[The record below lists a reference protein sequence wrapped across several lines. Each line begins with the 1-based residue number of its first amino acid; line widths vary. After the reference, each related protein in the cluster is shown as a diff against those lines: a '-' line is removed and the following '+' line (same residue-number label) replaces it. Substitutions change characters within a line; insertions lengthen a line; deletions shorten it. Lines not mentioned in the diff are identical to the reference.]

1 MVTSKARA
9 VHAQS
14 RKLNAYE
21 RQALQPYIHP
31 ADLDAA
37 ILHVGVVPFY
47 LLKRF
52 SGITRGNHVYFRA
65 GAYDGTTAA
74 GLALLGHELVHVGQY
89 RQGMNW
95 LTYLWSAR
103 RGYFNSA
110 YEMAAFAMQARML
123 KDLSDS
129 SRISR
134 TTNGRCSEAG
144 N

>member
-1 MVTSKARA
+1 
-9 VHAQS
+9 VHTRS

-21 RQALQPYIHP
+21 RQTLQPYIHP

-37 ILHVGVVPFY
+37 ILHIGVVPFY

-52 SGITRGNHVYFRA
+52 SGITRGNHIYFRA

-89 RQGMNW
+89 REGMNW

-110 YEMAAFAMQARML
+110 YERAAFAVQARIL

-129 SRISR
+129 GRSASGTNVQRIE
-134 TTNGRCSEAG
+134 GEH
-144 N
+144 